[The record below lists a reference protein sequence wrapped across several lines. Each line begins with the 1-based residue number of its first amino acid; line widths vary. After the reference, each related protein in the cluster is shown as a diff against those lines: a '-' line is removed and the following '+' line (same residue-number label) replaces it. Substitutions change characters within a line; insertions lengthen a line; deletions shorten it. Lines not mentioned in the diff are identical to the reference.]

1 MCAVIALVEN
11 KLLSEELRRAL
22 MRPNILPIF
31 YSLHSWIISVCKDRW
46 KKKMERSY
54 ISASKTTD
62 LYITVL
68 DFLLCFSALVLKH
81 APEKHMHRNLVFPNG

>member
-11 KLLSEELRRAL
+11 KLLNEELRRAL
-22 MRPNILPIF
+22 MRPNIPPVF
-31 YSLHSWIISVCKDRW
+31 YSLHSWMISVCEDRW

-62 LYITVL
+62 LYITIL
-68 DFLLCFSALVLKH
+68 
-81 APEKHMHRNLVFPNG
+81 